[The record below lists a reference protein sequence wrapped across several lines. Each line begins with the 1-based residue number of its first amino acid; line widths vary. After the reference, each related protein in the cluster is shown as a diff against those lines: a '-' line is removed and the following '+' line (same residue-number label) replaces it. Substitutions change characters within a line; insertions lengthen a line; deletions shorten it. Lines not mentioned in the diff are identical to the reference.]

1 MLIREFRVHKKGNN
15 KEMKNYRPLALLAVA
30 GMILERVV
38 AIQIEGYLESSKLL
52 YMYYIDKKYNST

>member
-1 MLIREFRVHKKGNN
+1 
-15 KEMKNYRPLALLAVA
+15 MKNYRPLALLAVA